1 MRQAQFPNALRG
13 RTTVLGRTLT
23 IGRSLTAFTGIARGM
38 AASLLLAGLL
48 YACGPSKHPAAAA
61 VEAYLRALVDKDEA
75 RMVGL
80 TCQAFEADALLEFDA
95 FSLVK
100 TRLEGLQCQAQ
111 DSSEA
116 AASVTCQGQIIAS
129 YGAEDQQFDL
139 SGRTYQVQ
147 KEGSDWLV
155 CGQ

>member
-1 MRQAQFPNALRG
+1 MRKALLSKTMRG
-13 RTTVLGRTLT
+13 QSVLLV
-23 IGRSLTAFTGIARGM
+23 I

-48 YACGPSKHPAAAA
+48 YTCSPSKHPAAAA

-75 RMVGL
+75 RLVGL
-80 TCQAFEADALLEFDA
+80 TCKDFESDALLEFDS

-100 TRLEGLQCQAQ
+100 TRLEGLKCQAQ
-111 DSSEA
+111 DTGESSA
-116 AASVTCQGQIIAS
+116 NVTCQGQIIAS

-139 SGRTYQVQ
+139 GKHIYQVQ

>member
-1 MRQAQFPNALRG
+1 MRKAQLSKTMRG
-13 RTTVLGRTLT
+13 QSVLLV
-23 IGRSLTAFTGIARGM
+23 I

-48 YACGPSKHPAAAA
+48 YACSPSKHPAAAA

-75 RMVGL
+75 RLVGL
-80 TCQAFEADALLEFDA
+80 TCKDFEADALLEFDS

-100 TRLEGLQCQAQ
+100 TRLEGLKCQAQ
-111 DSSEA
+111 DTGESSA
-116 AASVTCQGQIIAS
+116 NVTCQGQIIAT

-139 SGRTYQVQ
+139 GKRIYQVQ

>member
-1 MRQAQFPNALRG
+1 MRKAQLSKTMRSQS
-13 RTTVLGRTLT
+13 VLLV
-23 IGRSLTAFTGIARGM
+23 I

-48 YACGPSKHPAAAA
+48 YACSPSKHPAAAA

-75 RMVGL
+75 RLVGL
-80 TCQAFEADALLEFDA
+80 TCKDFEADALLEFDS

-100 TRLEGLQCQAQ
+100 TRLEGLKCQAQ
-111 DSSEA
+111 DTGESSA
-116 AASVTCQGQIIAS
+116 KVTCQGQIIAT

-139 SGRTYQVQ
+139 GKRIYQVQ

>member
-1 MRQAQFPNALRG
+1 MDMCNKTKALS
-13 RTTVLGRTLT
+13 THITLGL
-23 IGRSLTAFTGIARGM
+23 

-48 YACGPSKHPAAAA
+48 YACSSSKHPAVTA
-61 VEAYLRALVDKDEA
+61 VENYLRALVDKDEA
-75 RMVGL
+75 RFDSL
-80 TCQAFEADALLEFDA
+80 TCKDFEADALLEFDS

-100 TRLEGLQCQAQ
+100 TRLEGLKCQAH
-111 DSSEA
+111 DTGEA
-116 AASVTCQGQIIAS
+116 AASVTCQGQIIAT

-139 SGRTYQVQ
+139 NKRTYQVQ

>member
-1 MRQAQFPNALRG
+1 MRKAQLSQASRRKN
-13 RTTVLGRTLT
+13 TVLSTNILLGL
-23 IGRSLTAFTGIARGM
+23 

-48 YACGPSKHPAAAA
+48 CACSPSKNPAATA
-61 VEAYLRALVDKDEA
+61 VESYLRALVDKDEA
-75 RMVGL
+75 RFVGL
-80 TCQAFEADALLEFDA
+80 TCKDFEAEALLEFDA

-100 TRLEGLQCQAQ
+100 TRLEGLKCQVQ

-116 AASVTCQGQIIAS
+116 AASVTCQGLIIAS
-129 YGAEDQQFDL
+129 YGTEDQQFDL
-139 SGRTYQVQ
+139 SERSYQVQ

>member
-1 MRQAQFPNALRG
+1 MRMAHLFKALRG
-13 RTTVLGRTLT
+13 KT
-23 IGRSLTAFTGIARGM
+23 FTMGL
-38 AASLLLAGLL
+38 AAGLLLMGLL
-48 YACGPSKHPAAAA
+48 YACSPSKHPAAAA

-75 RMVGL
+75 RLVGL
-80 TCQAFEADALLEFDA
+80 TCKDFESDALLEFDS

-100 TRLEGLQCQAQ
+100 TRLEGLKCQAQ
-111 DSSEA
+111 DTGESSA
-116 AASVTCQGQIIAS
+116 NVTCQGQIIAS

-139 SGRTYQVQ
+139 GKHIYQVQ

>member
-1 MRQAQFPNALRG
+1 MRKAQTPKPLRG
-13 RTTVLGRTLT
+13 RNTVL
-23 IGRSLTAFTGIARGM
+23 FTDIILGV

-61 VEAYLRALVDKDEA
+61 VESYLRALVDKDEA
-75 RMVGL
+75 RFVGL
-80 TCQAFEADALLEFDA
+80 TCKEYEADSLLQFDA
-95 FSLVK
+95 FNLVK
-100 TRLEGLQCQAQ
+100 TRLEGLKCQAQ
-111 DSSEA
+111 DTGEA

-139 SGRTYQVQ
+139 SGRKFQVR

>member
-1 MRQAQFPNALRG
+1 MRMAHLFKALRG
-13 RTTVLGRTLT
+13 RLTVLSTDIFLGL
-23 IGRSLTAFTGIARGM
+23 

-48 YACGPSKHPAAAA
+48 YACSPSKNPAAAA
-61 VEAYLRALVDKDEA
+61 VESFLRALVDKDEA
-75 RMVGL
+75 RLIGL
-80 TCQAFEADALLEFDA
+80 TCKEFEADALLEFDS

-100 TRLEGLQCQAQ
+100 TRLEGLKCQAQ
-111 DSSEA
+111 DTGESA
-116 AASVTCQGQIIAS
+116 VSVNCQGQIIAT

-139 SGRTYQVQ
+139 SKRTYQVQ